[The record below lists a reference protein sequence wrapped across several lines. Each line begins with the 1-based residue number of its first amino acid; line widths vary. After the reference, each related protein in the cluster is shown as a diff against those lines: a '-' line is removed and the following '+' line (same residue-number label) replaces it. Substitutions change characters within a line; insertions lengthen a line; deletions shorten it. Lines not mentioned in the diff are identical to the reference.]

1 MQHPS
6 NSPTDDQFLALA
18 APLAQRVGW
27 PGVERIAAAAAQ
39 IAGDQLPAYIG
50 LLRLSAG
57 LLDRLRMHVD
67 HEGALQVFDSAAG
80 IARQHRTPAVHFLE
94 NSPEIAARVGSGGL
108 ARLARLAAEIAAAC
122 PPTATALIQKSAPL
136 YDRLDAEGLW
146 AFGRFCARM
155 AAAGPGM
162 AVRFPEQS
170 LELMDRL
177 LVRGGRAL
185 VENAYGLAGGLGERH
200 PMLAYKMLEKSPDL
214 IERIGLE
221 GLAAVGEMVSQLS
234 QVSWTAADGLLKAST
249 GIIDC
254 MGREGLALMADL
266 SRDVAAR
273 NVYGA
278 LSLLEKSP
286 AVLGRLVEA
295 GGQALAREVLSMSAR
310 AALQDWM
317 VAMRLFDISPDFL
330 DRADVHTFSR
340 VAAACMQMTAQ
351 GTASALALLE
361 TCVGIIAAADQQ
373 TLLLTLDFW
382 LQAAAEGGDAADP
395 TIKNM
400 PQVIEA
406 LMEQGGPTLPARVL
420 RLVQQMAAAN
430 REAAFHLLARSPELI
445 GAAGWE
451 GLRKIAAQVLA
462 LTRIDPV
469 QAALFAAGESL
480 EFADFMKGV
489 PQGLRLEQIRPVLF
503 NYLAALL
510 GYRLEIE
517 AGDRPLIDGRKI
529 VLPAKVREFEDDA
542 LNFLYYKVLATRLEA
557 HLEYG
562 GFDFVLAQAQPA
574 IDMVRD
580 RYKSEVLP
588 RDGEPDTYYQLFPE
602 PGLAEDL
609 VSLLEAY
616 RLDHRLSREYPV
628 LGKQLHVVQQHDL
641 KKRGPWEKIPNRK
654 QRAVEMLAQALP
666 VEQGRI
672 EGSVEDEQLLL
683 FAREQIAALDGD
695 EAGFAQTL
703 SSAAALY
710 FRIDA
715 AFSEAYRPLRRAANE
730 KLDAQQ
736 INTRLGSF
744 GKTSRNIIER
754 LQGQEGRQ
762 TGAGGVETEG
772 PAAKETPSPAQNA
785 PRQARVPHA
794 RRRAAGEQ
802 RPLDSAADTTD
813 EAGAQVS
820 AEQRE
825 TGGSSGMKFSSARM
839 EKLLRKLFKE
849 KGVTPNEV
857 EQKIKPMRP
866 DQLGL
871 FLQGMESLVKVDGEL
886 EKEKGTRRYPEWDD
900 SRNDYRS
907 NWSRIREQE
916 LPAGDNAF
924 YRRTLLKHAGLLKK
938 VRREFQM
945 LKPEELARLDRQTD
959 GEEIDLDAA
968 VEYFIDRKA
977 GVTPSEK
984 YYQRSQK
991 NSRDIAV
998 ALLVDMSK
1006 STRGETLR
1014 CEKEALVIFSEALKE
1029 VGDTFALFGFSGDNR
1044 DNVDY
1049 YRIKNFEEPLNP
1061 QVQRRIAAIDF
1072 GLENRD
1078 GTALR
1083 HTIRLM
1089 KGREEK
1095 TKLLILLSD
1104 GKPVDKEYAG
1114 RYAIEDTRKALIE
1127 AQKAGIK
1134 TFCITIDSHAA
1145 DYLPRMY
1152 SHSSWVVIDDV
1163 ARLPEKI
1170 TRIFARLTT

>member
-1 MQHPS
+1 MRHPS
-6 NSPTDDQFLALA
+6 DSPTDDQFLALA
-18 APLAQRVGW
+18 GPLAQRVGW
-27 PGVERIAAAAAQ
+27 PGVERVAAAAVQ

-50 LLRLSAG
+50 LLQLSVG
-57 LLDRLRMHVD
+57 LLDRLRVQVD
-67 HEGALQVFDSAAG
+67 RETALQVFDSAAG
-80 IARQHRTPAVHFLE
+80 IARQHRTPAVLFLE
-94 NSPEIAARVGSGGL
+94 NSPAIVARVGFGGL
-108 ARLARLAAEIAAAC
+108 ARLARLAEEIAAAC
-122 PPTATALIQKSAPL
+122 PPTATALIQKSAAL

-214 IERIGLE
+214 IDRIGLE
-221 GLAAVGEMVSQLS
+221 GLAAVGEMVAQSS
-234 QVSWTAADGLLKAST
+234 QVSWTAADGLLKAGI

-286 AVLGRLVEA
+286 AVLGRLVEV
-295 GGQALAREVLSMSAR
+295 GGQALAREVLAMAAKS
-310 AALQDWM
+310 ALQDWT
-317 VAMRLFDISPDFL
+317 VAVRLFDISPGFL

-340 VAAACMQMTAQ
+340 VAAACMQMAAQ
-351 GTASALALLE
+351 GTAPALALLE
-361 TCVGIIAAADQQ
+361 ACVGMIAEADQQ
-373 TLLLTLDFW
+373 TLLLALDFW
-382 LQAAAEGGDAADP
+382 LQAVPDGGAAADHAIN
-395 TIKNM
+395 TT
-400 PQVIEA
+400 PQVVEA
-406 LMEQGGPTLPARVL
+406 LMRHGGPTLPARVL
-420 RLVQQMAAAN
+420 RLLQQMAVVN
-430 REAAFHLLARSPELI
+430 REAALHLLARSPDLI
-445 GAAGWE
+445 AAAGWE
-451 GLRKIAAQVLA
+451 GLTKIAAQVLA

-469 QAALFAAGESL
+469 KAAQFAAGESL

-489 PQGLRLEQIRPVLF
+489 PQGLRLDQIRPVLF

-517 AGDRPLIDGRKI
+517 AGDKPLIDGRKI

-557 HLEYG
+557 HLEYD
-562 GFDFVLAQAQPA
+562 GFDFVVAQTQPA
-574 IDMVRD
+574 IAAVRG
-580 RYKSEVLP
+580 RYESETLP
-588 RDGEPDTYYQLFPE
+588 RDGEPDTFYQLFPE
-602 PGLAEDL
+602 PALAEDL
-609 VSLLEAY
+609 VRLLEAY
-616 RLDHRLSREYPV
+616 RLDRRLCREYSV
-628 LGKQLHVVQQHDL
+628 LGKHMRVVQQHDL
-641 KKRGPWEKIPNRK
+641 KKRGPWIKIPNRK
-654 QRAVEMLAQALP
+654 QRAVEMMAQALMMANW
-666 VEQGRI
+666 EMG
-672 EGSVEDEQLLL
+672 GSAEDEQLLL
-683 FAREQIAALDGD
+683 FAREQIAALDADG
-695 EAGFAQTL
+695 AGFAQTL
-703 SSAAALY
+703 TAAAALY

-715 AFSEAYRPLRRAANE
+715 IFSDVYRPIRPVNE
-730 KLDAQQ
+730 KLDSQQ

-744 GKTSRNIIER
+744 GRTSRNIIER

-772 PAAKETPSPAQNA
+772 PAAKDTPSPAQSA
-785 PRQARVPHA
+785 PRQAHVPQA
-794 RRRAAGEQ
+794 RQRAAGEQ

-813 EAGAQVS
+813 EAGTQVS

-825 TGGSSGMKFSSARM
+825 AGSSSGMKFSTARM

-857 EQKIKPMRP
+857 EQKIRPMRP

-871 FLQGMESLVKVDGEL
+871 FLQGMESMVKVDGEL

-900 SRNDYRS
+900 SRNAYRG

-916 LPAGDNAF
+916 LPAVDNAF
-924 YRRTLLKHAGLLKK
+924 YRQTLVKHAGLLKR

-977 GVTPSEK
+977 GITPSEK
-984 YYQRSQK
+984 YYRRSEK
-991 NSRDIAV
+991 KSRDIAAAV
-998 ALLVDMSK
+998 LVDMSK

-1029 VGDTFALFGFSGDNR
+1029 VGDTFGIFGFSGDNR

-1049 YRIKNFEEPLNP
+1049 YRIKNFEEPLSP